1 MREMEQLWQVR
12 TAGKVESSP
21 VVVDGTAYFG
31 SHDGRVFAVDSAT
44 GRVRWAY
51 QTPGRI
57 NASASVFGGQVCVY
71 CTAQTKALADFVDRF
86 AALDT
91 KVVAVFPGPASGMEA
106 FREAYRRTYGR
117 GEKPPFELLYDA
129 DLALTRALH
138 IEDNI
143 AVPTSLLLDR
153 QGIVRWSHVAK
164 DHADRPSAKQILG
177 RIREMEKQAR

>member
-1 MREMEQLWQVR
+1 MGPPVLRATTSGPHAAAASSSDLVGKKLPVTRFR
-12 TAGKVESSP
+12 TADGGAIDLDAFAGKQNVL
-21 VVVDGTAYFG
+21 VTILRG
-31 SHDGRVFAVDSAT
+31 
-44 GRVRWAY
+44 
-51 QTPGRI
+51 
-57 NASASVFGGQVCVY
+57 FGGQVCVY